1 LISVFFFG
9 GWDIP
14 FWQGDNIRVLA
25 DGTVVGDPTWWK
37 TLLTLVAFTMKTT
50 LFVVFFMFI
59 RWTIPRFRY
68 DQLMDLGWKV
78 FIPALMV
85 YIMLMAVAIFALDAA
100 DVSVGLG
107 FSAAL
112 FGLNLIL
119 MLFFLYVIDSGRL
132 VRGATARTR
141 KKHRSRHAA
150 MAASGSEE
158 DRYAG

>member
-1 LISVFFFG
+1 MFFLG

-25 DGTVVGDPTWWK
+25 DGTVIGDPTWWK
-37 TLLTLVAFTMKTT
+37 TLLTLVAFTVKTT
-50 LFVVFFMFI
+50 SSWSFFMLI

-78 FIPALMV
+78 FIPALMA

-100 DVSVGLG
+100 GVTRRPR

-112 FGLNLIL
+112 LGLNFVL
-119 MLFFLYVIDSGRL
+119 MLIFLFVLDRGRL
-132 VRGATARTR
+132 VRDGERQHDTR
-141 KKHRSRHAA
+141 AVRR
-150 MAASGSEE
+150 GGYR
-158 DRYAG
+158 DRKRGRLTCPVR